1 MTTELMQRAR
11 AGVEA
16 WQRGDVE
23 ALAAFLDPE
32 VELTWWE
39 PGDWDCHGREAVL
52 AMLRERV
59 ASGSGEARIE
69 LLEAGEQAIVATRR
83 RSSAMVRRPVCAP
96 STLISFRDG
105 SVVGMR
111 QFRDRS
117 EALAAVR

>member
-1 MTTELMQRAR
+1 MTTEPMQRAR
-11 AGVEA
+11 AGLEA

-23 ALAAFLDPE
+23 ALAALLDPE

-59 ASGSGEARIE
+59 ASGSGDARIE
-69 LLEAGEQAIVATRR
+69 LLEAGEQEIVATR
-83 RSSAMVRRPVCAP
+83 AEIVGDGPAAGLRPA
-96 STLISFRDG
+96 TLISFRDG

-117 EALAAVR
+117 EALAAVS